1 MKTIA
6 IFNQKGGCSK
16 TSTCSNLAA
25 ALSLKNKKV
34 LLVDCDPQ
42 SNLTSSVGI
51 DDETLE
57 STIYTLLT
65 SRDISYESIN
75 KVILPTTYKNL
86 SIIPSDITLSDA
98 EISLSNTMSRETILK
113 RILAK
118 VKDEYDFILLDCPP
132 SLGLLSLN
140 ALCAADDIIIPVSP
154 DFFSLKG
161 IKHLL
166 STIDAVQSTI
176 NPDLKILGVLLT
188 KYDSRKNL
196 AKNIQEILRENFGD
210 SVFNTL
216 IRIDSQIEYS
226 QDNMTPVVFYN
237 HKAKSSEDY
246 TNLAAEVL
254 KNVK

>member
-1 MKTIA
+1 MNTIA

-25 ALSLKNKKV
+25 ALSLKNKRV

-51 DDETLE
+51 DDESLE

-65 SRDISYESIN
+65 SRDLSYETIH
-75 KVILPTTYKNL
+75 KVIMPTTYENL

-98 EISLSNTMSRETILK
+98 EISLSNTISRETILK

-118 VKDEYDFILLDCPP
+118 VKDDYDYIFIDCPP

-140 ALCAADDIIIPVSP
+140 ALCAADHIIIPVSP

-166 STIDAVQSTI
+166 STIEAVQNTI
-176 NPDLKILGVLLT
+176 NPDLSILGVLIT
-188 KYDSRKNL
+188 KYDSRKTI

-210 SVFNTL
+210 SLFHTL
-216 IRIDSQIEYS
+216 IRVDSQIEYS
-226 QDNMTPVVFYN
+226 QDNMTPVIFYN
-237 HKAKSSEDY
+237 GKSKASEDY
-246 TNLAAEVL
+246 TKLAVEVL
-254 KNVK
+254 TNVK